1 MTESVPP
8 DLMVETTEKTPEG
21 EPSKLVVRSLRQD
34 AWRELR
40 AKPLFWVSAF
50 IIAVFVLMAVAP
62 GLFTNTDPREAV
74 LSEFSKAPDGENWFG
89 RDRQGYDIYSRCIY
103 GARASILVGLLAT
116 IGTAALGS
124 VLGLIAGY
132 AGGAVDG
139 IISRVSEIFFAL
151 PLILGAIIILYTLR
165 GDDDGY
171 FWIIGQVVV
180 VLVVLGWPG
189 IFRLMRSSVLQIK
202 PNDYVQ
208 AARALGASPTRI
220 SFKHILPNAVGPV
233 IVVTTINL
241 GAYIS
246 AEAALSFLGIGLRPP
261 TVSWGVMI
269 SDATQSMR
277 SAPWTLWFPAA
288 FLSIAVLGFIMLG
301 DVVRDAFDPKSR
313 AR

>member
-8 DLMVETTEKTPEG
+8 DLLVETTEPGTTAEKG
-21 EPSKLVVRSLRQD
+21 KVKIRSLRQD

-40 AKPLFWVSAF
+40 AKPLFWISAF
-50 IIAVFVLMAVAP
+50 IIVVFVVMAIAP
-62 GLFTNTDPREAV
+62 GLFTDTDPREAV
-74 LSEFSKAPDGENWFG
+74 LGESNKSPDGTNWFG
-89 RDRQGYDIYSRCIY
+89 RDTQGYDIYARCIY
-103 GARASILVGLLAT
+103 GARASILVGLFAT
-116 IGTAALGS
+116 LGTALVGS
-124 VLGLIAGY
+124 VFGLIAGY

-139 IISRVSEIFFAL
+139 VISRVSEIFFAL
-151 PLILGAIIILYTLR
+151 PLLLGAIIILYTLR

-171 FWIIGQVVV
+171 LWIIGQVVI

-189 IFRLMRSSVLQIK
+189 VFRLMRSSVLQIK

-220 SFKHILPNAVGPV
+220 SFSHILPNALGPV
-233 IVVTTINL
+233 IVVATINL

-269 SDATQSMR
+269 SDATASMR
-277 SAPWTLWFPAA
+277 SSPHTLWFPAA

-301 DVVRDAFDPKSR
+301 DAVRDAFDPKSR

>member
-1 MTESVPP
+1 
-8 DLMVETTEKTPEG
+8 MVETTEKAPEG